1 MIKLLPHQS
10 AALERTRKFNNVAY
24 YHDMGL
30 GKTFVGAE
38 KAVQFGSRQILV
50 VCQKS
55 KINDWI
61 EHFTEHYSMPVFDLS
76 KQKEID
82 VSYIGVGVINYDL
95 LTRRQS
101 LLNMR
106 DFTLMLDE
114 SSMIQNETAKRTKVV
129 LKMKPS
135 HIILLSGTP
144 VGGKYEHLYSQLK
157 LLGVQMNKAQ
167 YWEKFIRY
175 HLANFGGYD
184 VKMVDGYKNTDEL
197 IGILKDHGADFIKT
211 EEVIN
216 LPEQRF
222 IPVVHSVTK
231 EYKEL
236 LKTGVTEWNGDEL
249 IADNPLKRLLYL
261 RGICA
266 TSSERMKALSD
277 LLESTSKRVVVFYN
291 FNAELFAMKKI
302 VGERRVSV
310 VNGTM
315 KDTTNFM
322 NHEHSVLF
330 VQYQSGAMGLNLQ
343 IADIII
349 YNSLPLSSELY
360 EQSKK
365 RIHRVGQ
372 TRPCTYYILKCRNSV
387 EEKIEKTLDMR
398 KDYTDKLFTRDYGL

>member
-1 MIKLLPHQS
+1 MVTLLPHQVN
-10 AALERTRKFNNVAY
+10 ALTRVEGHDRVAF

-38 KAVQFGSRQILV
+38 KAIMFNDKQILV

-55 KINDWI
+55 KVRDWI
-61 EHFTEHYSMPVFDLS
+61 EHFERFYNRKVYDFTKKCDILFN
-76 KQKEID
+76 
-82 VSYIGVGVINYDL
+82 GVAVINYDL
-95 LTRRQS
+95 LTRRED
-101 LLNMR
+101 LLKLRN
-106 DFTLMLDE
+106 FTLMLDE
-114 SSMIQNETAKRTKVV
+114 SSMIQNEIAKRTKVV

-231 EYKEL
+231 EYKQL

-310 VNGTM
+310 VNGAM
-315 KDTTNFM
+315 KDTVNFM
-322 NHEHSVLF
+322 NHEYSVLF

-360 EQSKK
+360 EQ
-365 RIHRVGQ
+365 
-372 TRPCTYYILKCRNSV
+372 
-387 EEKIEKTLDMR
+387 
-398 KDYTDKLFTRDYGL
+398 

>member
-1 MIKLLPHQS
+1 MVTLLPHQVN
-10 AALERTRKFNNVAY
+10 ALTRVEGHDRVAF

-38 KAVQFGSRQILV
+38 KAIMFNDKQILV

-55 KINDWI
+55 KVRDWI
-61 EHFTEHYSMPVFDLS
+61 EHFECFYNRNVYDFTKKCDILFN
-76 KQKEID
+76 
-82 VSYIGVGVINYDL
+82 GVAVINYDL
-95 LTRRQS
+95 LTRRED
-101 LLNMR
+101 LLKLRN
-106 DFTLMLDE
+106 FTLMLDE

-175 HLANFGGYD
+175 HLSNFGGYD

-231 EYKEL
+231 EYKQL

-266 TSSERMKALSD
+266 TSSGRMKALSD

-310 VNGTM
+310 VNGAM

-322 NHEHSVLF
+322 NHEYSVLF

-398 KDYTDKLFTRDYGL
+398 KDYTDKLFTRDYEL

>member
-1 MIKLLPHQS
+1 MVTLLPHQVN
-10 AALERTRKFNNVAY
+10 ALTRVEGHDRVAF

-30 GKTFVGAE
+30 GKTCVGAE
-38 KAVQFGSRQILV
+38 KAIMFNDKQILV

-55 KINDWI
+55 KVRDWI
-61 EHFTEHYSMPVFDLS
+61 EHFECFYNRNVYDFTKKCDPLFN
-76 KQKEID
+76 
-82 VSYIGVGVINYDL
+82 GVAVINYDL
-95 LTRRQS
+95 LTRRED
-101 LLNMR
+101 LLKLRN
-106 DFTLMLDE
+106 FTLMLDE

-135 HIILLSGTP
+135 HIVLLSGTP

>member
-1 MIKLLPHQS
+1 MVTLLPHQVN
-10 AALERTRKFNNVAY
+10 ALTRVEGHDRVAF

-38 KAVQFGSRQILV
+38 KAIMFNDKQILV

-55 KINDWI
+55 KVRDWI
-61 EHFTEHYSMPVFDLS
+61 EHFECFYSRKVYDLTKKCDIS
-76 KQKEID
+76 FN
-82 VSYIGVGVINYDL
+82 GVAVINYDL
-95 LTRRQS
+95 LTRRED
-101 LLNMR
+101 LLKLRN
-106 DFTLMLDE
+106 FTLMLDE

-129 LKMKPS
+129 LKMRPS

-231 EYKEL
+231 EYKQL

-310 VNGTM
+310 VNGSV

-322 NHEHSVLF
+322 NHEYSVLF

>member
-1 MIKLLPHQS
+1 MVTLLPHQVN
-10 AALERTRKFNNVAY
+10 ALTRVEGHDRVAF

-38 KAVQFGSRQILV
+38 KAIMFNDKQILV

-55 KINDWI
+55 KVRDWI
-61 EHFTEHYSMPVFDLS
+61 EHFECFYNRNVYDFTKKCDTSFN
-76 KQKEID
+76 
-82 VSYIGVGVINYDL
+82 GVAVINYDL
-95 LTRRQS
+95 LTRRED
-101 LLNMR
+101 LLKLRN
-106 DFTLMLDE
+106 FTLMLDE
-114 SSMIQNETAKRTKVV
+114 SSMIQNETAKRTKII

-175 HLANFGGYD
+175 HLSNFGGYD

-231 EYKEL
+231 EYNEL

-277 LLESTSKRVVVFYN
+277 LFESTSKRVVVFYN

-310 VNGTM
+310 VNGAM

-322 NHEHSVLF
+322 NHEYSVLF

>member
-1 MIKLLPHQS
+1 MVTLLPHQVN
-10 AALERTRKFNNVAY
+10 ALTRVEGHDRVAF

-38 KAVQFGSRQILV
+38 KAIMFNDKQILV

-55 KINDWI
+55 KVRDWI
-61 EHFTEHYSMPVFDLS
+61 EHFECFYNRNVYDFTKKCDPLFN
-76 KQKEID
+76 
-82 VSYIGVGVINYDL
+82 GVAVINYDL
-95 LTRRQS
+95 LTRRED
-101 LLNMR
+101 LLKLRN
-106 DFTLMLDE
+106 FTLMLDE

-135 HIILLSGTP
+135 HIVLLSGTP

-372 TRPCTYYILKCRNSV
+372 TRPCTYYILKCGNSV

>member
-1 MIKLLPHQS
+1 MVTLLPHQVN
-10 AALERTRKFNNVAY
+10 ALTRVEGHDRVAF

-38 KAVQFGSRQILV
+38 KAVMFNDKQILV

-55 KINDWI
+55 KVRDWI
-61 EHFTEHYSMPVFDLS
+61 EHFECFYNRNVYDFTKKCDTSFN
-76 KQKEID
+76 
-82 VSYIGVGVINYDL
+82 GVAVINYDL
-95 LTRRQS
+95 LTRRED
-101 LLNMR
+101 LLKLRN
-106 DFTLMLDE
+106 FTLMLDE

-277 LLESTSKRVVVFYN
+277 LFESTSKRVVVFYN

-315 KDTTNFM
+315 KDMTNFM
-322 NHEHSVLF
+322 NHEYSVLF

>member
-1 MIKLLPHQS
+1 MVTLLPHQVN
-10 AALERTRKFNNVAY
+10 ALARVEGHDRVAF

-38 KAVQFGSRQILV
+38 KAVMFNDKQILV

-55 KINDWI
+55 KVHDWI
-61 EHFTEHYSMPVFDLS
+61 EHFECFYNRKVYDFTKKCDTSFN
-76 KQKEID
+76 
-82 VSYIGVGVINYDL
+82 GVAVINYDL
-95 LTRRQS
+95 LTRRED
-101 LLNMR
+101 LLKLRN
-106 DFTLMLDE
+106 FTLMLDE
-114 SSMIQNETAKRTKVV
+114 SSMIQNENAKRTKVV

-157 LLGVQMNKAQ
+157 LLGVQMNKSQ

-175 HLANFGGYD
+175 HLSNFGGYD

-197 IGILKDHGADFIKT
+197 IGILKGHGADFIKT

-231 EYKEL
+231 EYKQL
-236 LKTGVTEWNGDEL
+236 LKTGFTEWHDDEM

-261 RGICA
+261 RCICA

-310 VNGTM
+310 VNGTI

-322 NHEHSVLF
+322 NHEYSVLF

-372 TRPCTYYILKCRNSV
+372 TRPCTYYILKCMNSV
-387 EEKIEKTLDMR
+387 EEKIEKTLNMR
-398 KDYTDKLFTRDYGL
+398 KDYTDKLFTRDYGI

>member
-1 MIKLLPHQS
+1 MVTLLPHQVN
-10 AALERTRKFNNVAY
+10 ALTRVEGYDRVAF

-38 KAVQFGSRQILV
+38 KAIMFNDKQILV

-55 KINDWI
+55 KVRDWI
-61 EHFTEHYSMPVFDLS
+61 EHFECFYNRKVYDFTKKCDTSFN
-76 KQKEID
+76 
-82 VSYIGVGVINYDL
+82 GVAVINYDL
-95 LTRRQS
+95 LTRRED
-101 LLNMR
+101 LLKLRN
-106 DFTLMLDE
+106 FTLMLDE

-222 IPVVHSVTK
+222 IPVVHSITK

-349 YNSLPLSSELY
+349 YNHAPIIFSSAETVSKRRLKRLS
-360 EQSKK
+360 
-365 RIHRVGQ
+365 
-372 TRPCTYYILKCRNSV
+372 T
-387 EEKIEKTLDMR
+387 
-398 KDYTDKLFTRDYGL
+398 

>member
-1 MIKLLPHQS
+1 MVTLLPHQVN
-10 AALERTRKFNNVAY
+10 ALTRVEGHDRVAF

-38 KAVQFGSRQILV
+38 KAIMFNDKQILV

-55 KINDWI
+55 KVRDWI
-61 EHFTEHYSMPVFDLS
+61 EHFECFYNRNVYDFTKKCDILFN
-76 KQKEID
+76 
-82 VSYIGVGVINYDL
+82 GVAVINYDL
-95 LTRRQS
+95 LTRRED
-101 LLNMR
+101 LLKLRN
-106 DFTLMLDE
+106 FTLMLDE

-310 VNGTM
+310 VNGSV

-322 NHEHSVLF
+322 NHEYSVLF

>member
-1 MIKLLPHQS
+1 MVTLLPHQVN
-10 AALERTRKFNNVAY
+10 ALTRVEGHDRVAF

-38 KAVQFGSRQILV
+38 KAIMFNDKQILV

-55 KINDWI
+55 KVRDWI
-61 EHFTEHYSMPVFDLS
+61 EHFECFYNRNVYDFTKKCNTSFN
-76 KQKEID
+76 
-82 VSYIGVGVINYDL
+82 GVAVINYDL
-95 LTRRQS
+95 LTRRED
-101 LLNMR
+101 LLKLRN
-106 DFTLMLDE
+106 FTLMLDE

-135 HIILLSGTP
+135 HIVLLSGTP

-322 NHEHSVLF
+322 NHEYSALF